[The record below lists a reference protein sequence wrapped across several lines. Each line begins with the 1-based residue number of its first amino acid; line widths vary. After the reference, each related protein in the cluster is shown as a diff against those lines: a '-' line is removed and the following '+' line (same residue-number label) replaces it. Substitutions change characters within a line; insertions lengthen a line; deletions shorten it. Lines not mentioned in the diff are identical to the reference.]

1 MLIVGHSMARA
12 QPVETMRA
20 LGFECNESDDPYSA
34 MAELAGKPESYSGL
48 ILSLAGL
55 YREELAII
63 RTVKHRFNHIDVWLT
78 QTDGRQAALAEA
90 MRLGADGLLAEDGLH
105 RSISV
110 VSSPAVAEKS
120 ADVANDSDEPGLPTA
135 AKVTL
140 TDAETAEPS
149 RSTDADFDT
158 RLGDPVLSAEE
169 LRALLDD
176 TPELPTDAAESR
188 QADE

>member
-1 MLIVGHSMARA
+1 MLIVGHSMSRA

-20 LGFECNESDDPYSA
+20 LGFECSESDDPYSA
-34 MAELAGKPESYSGL
+34 MAELAAKPESYSGL
-48 ILSLAGL
+48 VLSLAGL

-105 RSISV
+105 RSI
-110 VSSPAVAEKS
+110 AVASGLSAAAKS
-120 ADVANDSDEPGLPTA
+120 ESETAHGENEAMPTS

-140 TDAETAEPS
+140 ADGDSVEQS

-158 RLGDPVLSAEE
+158 HLGDPVLSAEE

-176 TPELPTDAAESR
+176 HPDSPADPAESH
-188 QADE
+188 QSEE